1 MVVKIDL
8 EKTYDR
14 LEWSF
19 IKMVLEHFGFP
30 KNITNLIM
38 NCISTTTTALLFN
51 GSKLEA
57 FQPLR
62 GIRQRDPISPYL
74 FLLCMEFLSAQIT
87 SMCKERRWDKMQ
99 ASRHEPS
106 FAHVFFA
113 NDLMLFVKT
122 DHKNCEAVIE
132 VLDNLCN
139 FAGQKVNSGK
149 SEILFSPDVT
159 RRRKRYI
166 CRKLGM
172 NATNN
177 LGRYLGFPILTKGRL
192 GSAFNF
198 VVERVQNK
206 LAGWRTKLLSR
217 AGKLV
222 LVKSAAAP
230 IAKYYMQCQAL
241 PSKVCDAVD
250 KTVRN
255 FL

>member
-1 MVVKIDL
+1 MVVKIGL

-19 IKMVLEHFGFP
+19 IKMILEHFGFP

-38 NCISTTTTALLFN
+38 NCISTTTTAQLFN

-62 GIRQRDPISPYL
+62 GIRQGDPISPYL

-99 ASRHEPS
+99 ASRHGPS
-106 FAHVFFA
+106 FSHVFFA

-149 SEILFSPDVT
+149 SKILFHQMLQEGG
-159 RRRKRYI
+159 RGI

-177 LGRYLGFPILTKGRL
+177 LGRYLGFPILTEGRP
-192 GSAFNF
+192 GSAFHF

-222 LVKSAAAP
+222 LVKSAATP

-241 PSKVCDAVD
+241 PIKVCDAVD
-250 KTVRN
+250 KTVRD